1 MENIGQKTK
10 SGLIYKFVERIG
22 TQGVNFIVSIMLARI
37 LMPEEFGVISLV
49 AVFIAILDVFV
60 TDGFGNSLVVNKDS
74 DELDFS
80 TCFYFGIVVSV
91 ILYVVVYFA
100 ANPIASFYNNDE
112 LVSLIRVMCLRIPI
126 AAINTV
132 QHAYV
137 SKHMLFKKF
146 FYSTLIGT
154 VVSGIVSVLMA
165 YAEFGVWAL
174 VAQYL
179 GNVVIDTICL
189 SFIVNWK
196 PKLMFSFLRLKK
208 IYDYGWKI
216 LVVGLI
222 DTGYNQLRSLVI
234 AKKYST
240 EDLAFYSKGTQFP
253 SLGMSVIE
261 PTISG
266 VIFPILSS
274 CNDNQQ
280 EMRAI
285 TRRITQT
292 SSYVLFP
299 IMVGLMAIA
308 KPLVIVLL
316 TEKWLECVIYLQVG
330 CLAFILRPVQVVNVC
345 VVKASGQSGL
355 LLKFNVI
362 KKSIGIILLIL
373 SIPFGVVGIA
383 WSLVLTNIISTIIN
397 VYPNRDILGY
407 GFKNQFGD
415 LWDSFFISLIM
426 GCIIYLFNFLSCAY
440 IVILTIQVIAG
451 IAIYWLLSCLMKID
465 SYIYIKNLILGYLS
479 KNKKYGK
486 V

>member
-10 SGLIYKFVERIG
+10 SGLIYKFAERIG
-22 TQGVNFIVSIMLARI
+22 AQGVNFIVSIMLARI

-60 TDGFGNSLVVNKDS
+60 TDGFGNSLVANKDS

-100 ANPIASFYNNDE
+100 ANPIASFYNNYE

-165 YAEFGVWAL
+165 YAGFGVWAL

-179 GNVVIDTICL
+179 GNVIIDTICL
-189 SFIVNWK
+189 YFIVRWK

-253 SLGMSVIE
+253 SLVMNVIE

-362 KKSIGIILLIL
+362 KKSIGIILLVL

-426 GCIIYLFNFLSCAY
+426 GCIIYLFNFLPCAY
-440 IVILTIQVIAG
+440 IVILTIQVVAG
-451 IAIYWLLSCLMKID
+451 VAIYWLLSWLMKID

-486 V
+486 I